1 MGEWRYNR
9 IGGWVGLRAGQD
21 AVTRIKIPSACQE
34 SNPGRPACILV
45 TVIDKIIE
53 IHRASMDYRRRSI
66 K

>member
-1 MGEWRYNR
+1 
-9 IGGWVGLRAGQD
+9 VGLRAGQD